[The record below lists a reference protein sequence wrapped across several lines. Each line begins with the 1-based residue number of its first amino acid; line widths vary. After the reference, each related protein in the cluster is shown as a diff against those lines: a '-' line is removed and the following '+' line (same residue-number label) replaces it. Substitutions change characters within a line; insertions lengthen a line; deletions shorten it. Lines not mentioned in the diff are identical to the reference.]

1 MSPNLDEAYQHMGG
15 NKASRKSKKRR
26 KDLFQSTVND
36 RRELRVVKS
45 QKEKFQRGE
54 ATCRA
59 DDVDEIIGCVCTS
72 VSACM
77 THTMRLGSE

>member
-1 MSPNLDEAYQHMGG
+1 MGG

-26 KDLFQSTVND
+26 KDLFQSTVKD

-59 DDVDEIIGCVCTS
+59 DDVDEIIGCVCIS